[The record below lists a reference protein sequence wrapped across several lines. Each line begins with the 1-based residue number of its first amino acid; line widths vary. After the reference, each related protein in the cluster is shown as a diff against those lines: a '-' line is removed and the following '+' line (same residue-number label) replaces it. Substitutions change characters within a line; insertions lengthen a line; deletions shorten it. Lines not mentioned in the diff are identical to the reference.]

1 MSSFHR
7 VCLIAKGKVED
18 CRALCEELEAEGYEE
33 GYELKGEDDAALD
46 FENADSNLLCEF
58 SFCQARDYPL
68 EVGDFSSEKMD
79 VRVLNFPLEP
89 DGSMPT
95 YIHLADKEVKEF
107 CVIIDE
113 ESYMNLEQEAK
124 ESGEDWAPGYG
135 EGEEWI
141 RAEKKIYEQ
150 LEPGSEVAVM
160 YERCAAAPCDF

>member
-46 FENADSNLLCEF
+46 FENADGNLLCEF

-95 YIHLADKEVKEF
+95 YIHLVDKEVKEF
-107 CVIIDE
+107 CVIIDGK
-113 ESYMNLEQEAK
+113 SVLIFRK
-124 ESGEDWAPGYG
+124 ISGNCLTSG
-135 EGEEWI
+135 
-141 RAEKKIYEQ
+141 RK
-150 LEPGSEVAVM
+150 
-160 YERCAAAPCDF
+160 C